1 MSNRT
6 VQNSQLR
13 PDTAFYVRGE
23 LGYSRITSQIAGKE
37 LRESDERR
45 IAKGWLPV
53 NKPYTTA
60 TINNAQVLMQNPQ
73 APTPEEIFA
82 QESLYTSK
90 KGKGY
95 SFNANNK
102 GKFLPWV
109 GQRNPDGSVTQ
120 IVPEGE
126 LDNGLKVTLCMR
138 IFAVRNRPNRGVT
151 LDGIIVEEPI
161 RYYSNNQ
168 AGAMLKKSGIVFH
181 SNPEAEAARRV
192 DNNNNAHAAANGND
206 ANEFSNMAEPVQA
219 QPALQNP
226 YSTPAQNVAQ
236 PQPDIPAPQP
246 MTPNATPFTN
256 PGVENGMH
264 YNPDG
269 NNGIVN
275 TGNRNY

>member
-6 VQNSQLR
+6 VQNSQLK
-13 PDTAFYVRGE
+13 PNTDFYVRGE
-23 LGYSRITSQIAGKE
+23 LGYSRITSQIAGEE
-37 LRESDERR
+37 LRKSDERR
-45 IAKGWLPV
+45 SAKGWLPV

-120 IVPEGE
+120 ITPEGE

-181 SNPEAEAARRV
+181 TNPEAEAARRV
-192 DNNNNAHAAANGND
+192 DGNNAHAPTGENGAD
-206 ANEFSNMAEPVQA
+206 EFSNMAEPIQA
-219 QPALQNP
+219 QPALQNS

-236 PQPDIPAPQP
+236 PQPNIPAPQP
-246 MTPNATPFTN
+246 MTPQTNPFTN
-256 PGVENGMH
+256 PGAEGGMH
-264 YNPDG
+264 FNPDG